1 MADNKG
7 NDPKAG
13 PDKPADTRSAA
24 VKPPVLDL
32 TARESTTASPSTE
45 VPPKDDKSESKAT
58 PKSPLTPPPA
68 QPDSKVGTKPSSA
81 VPPSAKPTHK
91 APPAP
96 EGKSGFSMGA
106 TLAGGVLG
114 LAAAYGLASA
124 GFWPAPPSPAPS
136 PDPRLAQFATAIPE
150 LETVTQTTQSELAA
164 LNQRIAALEEAE
176 PVIAQAPSTPPAA
189 PEPVPEPTPVPEPAE
204 PVDLSGVEASIAQL
218 QSRLDA
224 LPTEPAPSE
233 DTEALRA
240 DLAAIGSRVEEL
252 TARLGTAETSL
263 EALDTS
269 VAQTT
274 AALAEQPADIGAVLQ
289 LPLILSGLETAF
301 ATGRPFATEL
311 EALRNAAPETTP
323 PTNVTNA
330 ASTGL
335 PRPDFVTQRFNEV
348 LPGMI
353 AAQPGNPDA
362 QWQQGALDWFT
373 SAIALRP
380 TGEMEGDTPQ
390 AIASRLESAVARRDF
405 LGANELFAALP
416 EPMRAAAGDVP
427 TMIAAQADAALFLQ
441 TVRSQALSGEETP

>member
-13 PDKPADTRSAA
+13 PEKPAEGKSAA

-32 TARESTTASPSTE
+32 TARESSTSAPSTE
-45 VPPKDDKSESKAT
+45 APVKKDKPESKT
-58 PKSPLTPPPA
+58 SPKPTTPPA
-68 QPDSKVGTKPSSA
+68 QPDSKVSTKPSST
-81 VPPSAKPTHK
+81 VPPSPKSADK
-91 APPAP
+91 A
-96 EGKSGFSMGA
+96 SGTAQSRSRFPIGA

-114 LAAAYGLASA
+114 LAAAYGVASA
-124 GFWPAPPSPAPS
+124 GLWPSQPSSAPA

-176 PVIAQAPSTPPAA
+176 PVVAAAPPPAPA
-189 PEPVPEPTPVPEPAE
+189 PAPAE
-204 PVDLSGVEASIAQL
+204 PVDLSGIEASIAQL
-218 QSRLDA
+218 QSRIDA
-224 LPTEPAPSE
+224 LPTEPAPE
-233 DTEALRA
+233 IDVEGLRA
-240 DLAAIGSRVEEL
+240 EIAAIGSRVDEL
-252 TARLGTAETSL
+252 AGRLGAAETNL

-301 ATGRPFATEL
+301 ATGRPFEAEL
-311 EALRNAAPETTP
+311 EGLRNAAPDTAP
-323 PTNVTNA
+323 PTTVSNA

-335 PRPDFVTQRFNEV
+335 PRPDLVAQRFNEV
-348 LPGMI
+348 LPAII
-353 AAQPGNPDA
+353 AAQPADPDA

-380 TGEMEGDTPQ
+380 TGEMEGNTPQ
-390 AIASRLESAVARRDF
+390 AITSRLESAVARRDF
-405 LGANELFAALP
+405 AAANELFAALP

-427 TMIAAQADAALFLQ
+427 AMVAAQADAAQFLQ
-441 TVRSQALSGEETP
+441 AVRNQALSGEAQP